1 MYIYINV
8 CIYVCMNVNRYVL
21 FVCLFVLDPQ
31 AHLSHGVNS
40 QGRTYGDL
48 PYHPGHSSPPRLI
61 FLHVPCPPPP
71 PPPPPPI
78 LLSCILHQV
87 CTLPRLPVLYIYSN
101 HVSGLSLPCLP
112 VVNIYF
118 NPTKMNP
125 STLQTPHINCV
136 SLLFPKQF
144 HHQHNS
150 KIAPL
155 LHPPCLPAPAPLT
168 YNGGSLPLSFSMNQ
182 QQLC

>member
-1 MYIYINV
+1 MLIFMY
-8 CIYVCMNVNRYVL
+8 CL
-21 FVCLFVLDPQ
+21 FVCLFWIRKHICPMGSTPKVGPTEISPTTQ
-31 AHLSHGVNS
+31 ATRHPRALSFFMFPV
-40 QGRTYGDL
+40 
-48 PYHPGHSSPPRLI
+48 
-61 FLHVPCPPPP
+61 P